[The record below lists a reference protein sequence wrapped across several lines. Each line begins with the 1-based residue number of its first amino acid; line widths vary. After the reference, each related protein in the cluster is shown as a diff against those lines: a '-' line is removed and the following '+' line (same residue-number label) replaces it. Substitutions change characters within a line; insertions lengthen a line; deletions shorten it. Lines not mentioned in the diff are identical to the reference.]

1 MVKER
6 EDNNTK
12 QILLITTGG
21 TIASS
26 DMGNGLT
33 PSMNA
38 DVLLS
43 YITDADFKCNIN
55 HISLM
60 NIDSSNM
67 TPDHM
72 CTIADTI
79 AKHYNSYDGF
89 VITHGTDTCAYTAA
103 ALSYMLI
110 NSAKP
115 VIITG
120 SQLPINAKETDA
132 VTNLKN
138 AIYYACE
145 NINGVFV
152 AFNGKLILGTRAS
165 KLNTKNA
172 DAFASINAPVIA
184 TIKAGS
190 IKYNISSDS
199 EFHAIFS
206 HRSQDDF
213 HADIGLCPDIL
224 TVKLFPGIKSEIFD
238 FAKKNYKAV
247 IIECFGI
254 GGIPTQY
261 NNILTKIHE
270 LTEAGIYVVITT
282 QCLFEGV
289 SLDIYEVGK
298 LLSNAN
304 IIDSGDMTTESI
316 TMKLM
321 WALAHCHSN
330 DEIVKYM
337 LETISY
343 DRSNINYA
351 YRTKT

>member
-1 MVKER
+1 MAKER
-6 EDNNTK
+6 VKNNTK
-12 QILLITTGG
+12 KILLITTGG

-38 DVLLS
+38 DGLLS

-72 CTIADTI
+72 CMIADTV
-79 AKHYNSYDGF
+79 AEYYDSYDGF

-103 ALSYMLI
+103 ALSYMLV
-110 NSAKP
+110 NPAKP
-115 VIITG
+115 IIITG
-120 SQLPINAKETDA
+120 SQLPINADGTDA

-145 NINGVFV
+145 DINGVFV
-152 AFNGKLILGTRAS
+152 AFNGKLICGTRAS
-165 KLNTKNA
+165 KLSTKSF
-172 DAFASINAPVIA
+172 DAFESVNAPVIA

-190 IKYNISSDS
+190 IQYNVSYGS
-199 EFHAIFS
+199 EFQAIFS
-206 HRSQDDF
+206 YGSGNKFR
-213 HADIGLCPDIL
+213 AVTGLCPDIL
-224 TVKLFPGIKSEIFD
+224 TIKLFPGIRSEIFD
-238 FAKKNYKAV
+238 FAKNNYKAV

-254 GGIPTQY
+254 GGITTQY

-270 LTEAGIYVVITT
+270 LTVAGIIVVITT
-282 QCLFEGV
+282 QCLYEGV
-289 SLDIYEVGK
+289 SLDVYEVGK
-298 LLSNAN
+298 ILSNENVINA
-304 IIDSGDMTTESI
+304 GDMTSESI

-321 WALAHCHSN
+321 WALAHCHSH

-351 YRTKT
+351 YRTET